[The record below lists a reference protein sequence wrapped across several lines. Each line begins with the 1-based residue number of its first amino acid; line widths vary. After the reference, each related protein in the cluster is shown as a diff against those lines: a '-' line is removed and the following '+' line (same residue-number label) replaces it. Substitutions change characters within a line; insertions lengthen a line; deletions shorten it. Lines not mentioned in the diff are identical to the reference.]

1 MKNILP
7 ITSDPVVKNGGMQP
21 ARISIGNMR
30 FPTIAPIRP
39 HMSPSERDMVLKNH
53 LKWFWCWLYF
63 YLRVV
68 GNKSMTIDKITFIA
82 TPPEA

>member
-1 MKNILP
+1 MQP

-39 HMSPSERDMVLKNH
+39 HMSPSERDMVL
-53 LKWFWCWLYF
+53 
-63 YLRVV
+63 RVV

>member
-53 LKWFWCWLYF
+53 
-63 YLRVV
+63 
-68 GNKSMTIDKITFIA
+68 
-82 TPPEA
+82 